1 MNKSEVINERCG
13 SLILDDIDT
22 SPSINLDKIN
32 IDVIN
37 NSLQTIIQQPLL
49 ETPILEAPIPE
60 APILEAPILE
70 APIPEAP
77 LVETPIPEAPLVE
90 TPILEAPILEAPIL
104 EAPIL
109 EAPIPEAPLVET
121 PILEAPIL
129 EAPVVETITTAIES
143 VLEAN
148 NEIDEIKKQ
157 LEILRESKSESSS
170 NQETLGDSVIESIS
184 NSVISNS
191 LPITKLTNLENNI
204 ANIIESCLTDNNNTM
219 ENIDYTNKVIT
230 ETNLNYENRVNI
242 ENNELEIFKIPEPEI
257 VELDKITQ
265 NDMHPLRYMEND
277 LMHKSTVTF
286 SSTDLQDLIS
296 FGSINANNN
305 LGNNSSLNTNSEFSY
320 TKKIKDTKQPNLASK
335 PLYRDIRLSNS
346 NSNSNNFKKKQKK
359 QIELDEVDY
368 LYNKLQD
375 YSRYLTI
382 NITNYMMIITKAMEI
397 IENYE
402 DFAPSSGYGK
412 KDVVIK
418 AINRLVMIDLELGES
433 DKRVF
438 LSTLSNFIELIIMCS
453 KRHLKDSNR
462 TTKDNFNIKNDKI
475 EDMILASCGQIVF
488 SLIDKLTTIILK
500 NQYNAE
506 KITHNIPTITEILML
521 MSDKYDYL
529 TGFEKKNIVL
539 QAMNVFIRDKLEHI
553 IDLEQDKKK
562 EIIEILQCVPNT
574 IDLFIALQK
583 QKYKINK
590 KSIIKVK
597 KSGCLA
603 GIFATKKSYED
614 D

>member
-22 SPSINLDKIN
+22 SPSINSAEIN

-37 NSLQTIIQQPLL
+37 NSLQTIIQQSLL
-49 ETPILEAPIPE
+49 ETPILEAPVVETITTAVE
-60 APILEAPILE
+60 TIL
-70 APIPEAP
+70 
-77 LVETPIPEAPLVE
+77 ETPISEP
-90 TPILEAPILEAPIL
+90 
-104 EAPIL
+104 
-109 EAPIPEAPLVET
+109 
-121 PILEAPIL
+121 PIL

-157 LEILRESKSESSS
+157 LEISRVSKSDSSS

-191 LPITKLTNLENNI
+191 VISNSLPIKNLTNLPNLENNI
-204 ANIIESCLTDNNNTM
+204 ANIIESCLTDNDNTM
-219 ENIDYTNKVIT
+219 ENTDYTNKVIT
-230 ETNLNYENRVNI
+230 ETNLNYENRVNM
-242 ENNELEIFKIPEPEI
+242 ENNEVERFKIPELEI
-257 VELDKITQ
+257 VELDKIIQ
-265 NDMHPLRYMEND
+265 DD
-277 LMHKSTVTF
+277 LIHKSTVTF
-286 SSTDLQDLIS
+286 SSTDLQDIIS

-335 PLYRDIRLSNS
+335 PLYRDIRLSNPIG
-346 NSNSNNFKKKQKK
+346 NGGNGNSNNNNHKKKQKK
-359 QIELDEVDY
+359 QVELDEVDY

-402 DFAPSSGYGK
+402 DFTPSHGYGK
-412 KDVVIK
+412 KDIVIK
-418 AINRLVMIDLELGES
+418 AINRIVMIDLELGES

-475 EDMILASCGQIVF
+475 EDMVLASCGQIVF

-539 QAMNVFIRDKLEHI
+539 QAINVFIKDKLEHI

-590 KSIIKVK
+590 KRIIKVK

>member
-22 SPSINLDKIN
+22 SPSINSAEIN

-37 NSLQTIIQQPLL
+37 NSLQTIIQQSLL
-49 ETPILEAPIPE
+49 ETPILEAPVVETITTAVE
-60 APILEAPILE
+60 TIL
-70 APIPEAP
+70 
-77 LVETPIPEAPLVE
+77 ETPISEP
-90 TPILEAPILEAPIL
+90 
-104 EAPIL
+104 
-109 EAPIPEAPLVET
+109 
-121 PILEAPIL
+121 PIL

-157 LEILRESKSESSS
+157 LEISRVSKSDSSS

-191 LPITKLTNLENNI
+191 VISNSLPIKNLTNLPNLENNI
-204 ANIIESCLTDNNNTM
+204 ANIIESCLTDNDNTM
-219 ENIDYTNKVIT
+219 ENTDYTNKVIT
-230 ETNLNYENRVNI
+230 ETNLNYENRVNM
-242 ENNELEIFKIPEPEI
+242 ENNEVERFKIPELEI
-257 VELDKITQ
+257 VELDKIIQ
-265 NDMHPLRYMEND
+265 DD
-277 LMHKSTVTF
+277 LIHKSTVTF
-286 SSTDLQDLIS
+286 SSTDLQDIIS

-335 PLYRDIRLSNS
+335 PLYRDIRLSNPS
-346 NSNSNNFKKKQKK
+346 GGGNGGNGNNNNHKKKQKK
-359 QIELDEVDY
+359 QVELDEVDY

-402 DFAPSSGYGK
+402 DFTPSHGYGK
-412 KDVVIK
+412 KDIVIK
-418 AINRLVMIDLELGES
+418 AINRIVMIDLELGES

-475 EDMILASCGQIVF
+475 EDMVLASCGQIVF

-539 QAMNVFIRDKLEHI
+539 QAINVFIKDKLEHI

-590 KSIIKVK
+590 KRIIKVK

>member
-13 SLILDDIDT
+13 SIILDDIDT
-22 SPSINLDKIN
+22 DPSINLDEIN

-49 ETPILEAPIPE
+49 EAPIPE
-60 APILEAPILE
+60 APILEAPI
-70 APIPEAP
+70 P
-77 LVETPIPEAPLVE
+77 
-90 TPILEAPILEAPIL
+90 
-104 EAPIL
+104 
-109 EAPIPEAPLVET
+109 
-121 PILEAPIL
+121 EAPIL

-143 VLEAN
+143 VLDSN

-157 LEILRESKSESSS
+157 LEISRVLKSESSS

-191 LPITKLTNLENNI
+191 LPITNLTNLENNI
-204 ANIIESCLTDNNNTM
+204 ANIIESCLTDNDNTM
-219 ENIDYTNKVIT
+219 ENTDYTNKVIT
-230 ETNLNYENRVNI
+230 ETNLNFENRVNI
-242 ENNELEIFKIPEPEI
+242 ENNDVERFKIPEPEI
-257 VELDKITQ
+257 VELDKIIQ
-265 NDMHPLRYMEND
+265 NDMPPLRHKDMEND
-277 LMHKSTVTF
+277 LIHKSTVTF

-320 TKKIKDTKQPNLASK
+320 TKKIKDIKQPNLVSK
-335 PLYRDIRLSNS
+335 PLYRDIRLSNP

-402 DFAPSSGYGK
+402 DFTPSSGYGK

-418 AINRLVMIDLELGES
+418 AINRLVMIDLDLGES

-506 KITHNIPTITEILML
+506 KITHNIPTIIEILML

-590 KSIIKVK
+590 KRIIKVK

>member
-1 MNKSEVINERCG
+1 MDESHAINERCG
-13 SLILDDIDT
+13 SLDLDNIDT
-22 SPSINLDKIN
+22 SPSINSAEIN
-32 IDVIN
+32 IDIIN
-37 NSLQTIIQQPLL
+37 NSLQTIIQQSLLEAPILEAPVVEAPIL
-49 ETPILEAPIPE
+49 ETPILEAPVVDTITTAIE
-60 APILEAPILE
+60 S
-70 APIPEAP
+70 IPEAP
-77 LVETPIPEAPLVE
+77 LV
-90 TPILEAPILEAPIL
+90 
-104 EAPIL
+104 
-109 EAPIPEAPLVET
+109 
-121 PILEAPIL
+121 EAPIL
-129 EAPVVETITTAIES
+129 EAPVVETITTIIES
-143 VLEAN
+143 VLETN

-157 LEILRESKSESSS
+157 LEISCVSKSESSS

-191 LPITKLTNLENNI
+191 VISSSLPIANLPNLENNI
-204 ANIIESCLTDNNNTM
+204 ANIIESCLTDNENTM
-219 ENIDYTNKVIT
+219 KNADYTNKVIT
-230 ETNLNYENRVNI
+230 ETNLNYEKRVNI
-242 ENNELEIFKIPEPEI
+242 ENIEVEKFKIPEPEI
-257 VELDKITQ
+257 VELDKIIQ
-265 NDMHPLRYMEND
+265 HDMPPLRHKDIEND
-277 LMHKSTVTF
+277 LIHKSTVTF

-320 TKKIKDTKQPNLASK
+320 TKKIKDTKQPNLVSK
-335 PLYRDIRLSNS
+335 PLYKDIRLSNPS
-346 NSNSNNFKKKQKK
+346 CGGNGGNCGNNSKKKHKK
-359 QIELDEVDY
+359 NVELDEVDY

-402 DFAPSSGYGK
+402 DFTPSHGYGK
-412 KDVVIK
+412 KDIVIK
-418 AINRLVMIDLELGES
+418 AINRIVMIDLELGES

-453 KRHLKDSNR
+453 RRHIKDSNR
-462 TTKDNFNIKNDKI
+462 TTKDNFNSKNDKI
-475 EDMILASCGQIVF
+475 DDMVLASCGQIVF

-539 QAMNVFIRDKLEHI
+539 QAINVFIRDKLEHI

-590 KSIIKVK
+590 KRIIKVK

>member
-1 MNKSEVINERCG
+1 MNESEVINERCG

-22 SPSINLDKIN
+22 SPSINSAEIN

-37 NSLQTIIQQPLL
+37 NSLQTIIQQSLL
-49 ETPILEAPIPE
+49 
-60 APILEAPILE
+60 
-70 APIPEAP
+70 
-77 LVETPIPEAPLVE
+77 ETPIPEAPVVE
-90 TPILEAPILEAPIL
+90 TITTAVETILETPISEPPILEAPVIETITTA
-104 EAPIL
+104 
-109 EAPIPEAPLVET
+109 VET
-121 PILEAPIL
+121 ILEAPIL

-143 VLEAN
+143 VLETN

-157 LEILRESKSESSS
+157 LEISCVSKSESSS

-184 NSVISNS
+184 NSVISKSVISSS
-191 LPITKLTNLENNI
+191 LPIANLPNLENNI
-204 ANIIESCLTDNNNTM
+204 ANIIESCLTDNDNTM
-219 ENIDYTNKVIT
+219 ENTDYTNKVIT
-230 ETNLNYENRVNI
+230 ETNLDYEKRVNI
-242 ENNELEIFKIPEPEI
+242 ENIEVERFKIPEPEI
-257 VELDKITQ
+257 VELDKIIQ
-265 NDMHPLRYMEND
+265 HDMPPLRHKDIEND
-277 LMHKSTVTF
+277 LIHKSTVTF
-286 SSTDLQDLIS
+286 SSADLQDLIS

-320 TKKIKDTKQPNLASK
+320 TKKIKDTKQPNLVSK
-335 PLYRDIRLSNS
+335 PLYKDIRLSNPS
-346 NSNSNNFKKKQKK
+346 CGNGNINSNNHKKKHKK
-359 QIELDEVDY
+359 NVELDEVDY

-402 DFAPSSGYGK
+402 DFTPSSGYGK

-475 EDMILASCGQIVF
+475 EDMVLASCGQIVF

-539 QAMNVFIRDKLEHI
+539 QAINVFIKDKLEHI

-590 KSIIKVK
+590 KRIIKVK

>member
-1 MNKSEVINERCG
+1 
-13 SLILDDIDT
+13 
-22 SPSINLDKIN
+22 
-32 IDVIN
+32 
-37 NSLQTIIQQPLL
+37 
-49 ETPILEAPIPE
+49 
-60 APILEAPILE
+60 
-70 APIPEAP
+70 
-77 LVETPIPEAPLVE
+77 
-90 TPILEAPILEAPIL
+90 
-104 EAPIL
+104 
-109 EAPIPEAPLVET
+109 
-121 PILEAPIL
+121 
-129 EAPVVETITTAIES
+129 
-143 VLEAN
+143 
-148 NEIDEIKKQ
+148 
-157 LEILRESKSESSS
+157 
-170 NQETLGDSVIESIS
+170 
-184 NSVISNS
+184 
-191 LPITKLTNLENNI
+191 
-204 ANIIESCLTDNNNTM
+204 
-219 ENIDYTNKVIT
+219 
-230 ETNLNYENRVNI
+230 
-242 ENNELEIFKIPEPEI
+242 
-257 VELDKITQ
+257 
-265 NDMHPLRYMEND
+265 
-277 LMHKSTVTF
+277 
-286 SSTDLQDLIS
+286 
-296 FGSINANNN
+296 
-305 LGNNSSLNTNSEFSY
+305 
-320 TKKIKDTKQPNLASK
+320 
-335 PLYRDIRLSNS
+335 
-346 NSNSNNFKKKQKK
+346 
-359 QIELDEVDY
+359 
-368 LYNKLQD
+368 
-375 YSRYLTI
+375 
-382 NITNYMMIITKAMEI
+382 MIITKAMEI

-402 DFAPSSGYGK
+402 DFTPSSGYGK

-418 AINRLVMIDLELGES
+418 AINRLVMIDLDLGES

-506 KITHNIPTITEILML
+506 KITHNIPTIIEILML

-590 KSIIKVK
+590 KRIIKVK

>member
-1 MNKSEVINERCG
+1 MDESKVDESHAINERCG
-13 SLILDDIDT
+13 SLDLDNIDT
-22 SPSINLDKIN
+22 SPSINSAEIN

-37 NSLQTIIQQPLL
+37 NSLQTIIQQS
-49 ETPILEAPIPE
+49 ILEVPLVETITTAVESIPE
-60 APILEAPILE
+60 APILE
-70 APIPEAP
+70 
-77 LVETPIPEAPLVE
+77 T
-90 TPILEAPILEAPIL
+90 
-104 EAPIL
+104 
-109 EAPIPEAPLVET
+109 
-121 PILEAPIL
+121 PIL
-129 EAPVVETITTAIES
+129 EAPVVETITTIIES
-143 VLEAN
+143 VLETN

-157 LEILRESKSESSS
+157 LEISCVSKSESSS
-170 NQETLGDSVIESIS
+170 DQETLGDSIRESISNSVISNSVISNSVIS

-191 LPITKLTNLENNI
+191 LPIANLLNLEKNSV
-204 ANIIESCLTDNNNTM
+204 NIIESCLTDNENTM
-219 ENIDYTNKVIT
+219 KNADYTNKVIT
-230 ETNLNYENRVNI
+230 ETNLDYEKRVNI
-242 ENNELEIFKIPEPEI
+242 ENNEIERFKIPEPEI
-257 VELDKITQ
+257 VELDKIIQ
-265 NDMHPLRYMEND
+265 HDMSPLRHKDIEND
-277 LMHKSTVTF
+277 LIHKSTVTF

-320 TKKIKDTKQPNLASK
+320 TKKIKDTKQPNLVSK
-335 PLYRDIRLSNS
+335 PLYKDIRLSNPS
-346 NSNSNNFKKKQKK
+346 GGNGGNGGNNSKKKHKK
-359 QIELDEVDY
+359 NVELDEVDY

-402 DFAPSSGYGK
+402 DFTPSSGYGK

-453 KRHLKDSNR
+453 RRHIKDSNR
-462 TTKDNFNIKNDKI
+462 TTKDNFNSKNDKI
-475 EDMILASCGQIVF
+475 DDMVLASCGQIVF

-539 QAMNVFIRDKLEHI
+539 QAINVFIKDKLEHI

-562 EIIEILQCVPNT
+562 EIMEILQCVPNT

-590 KSIIKVK
+590 KRIIKVK

>member
-1 MNKSEVINERCG
+1 MDESHAINERCG
-13 SLILDDIDT
+13 SLDLDDIDT
-22 SPSINLDKIN
+22 SPSINSAEIN

-37 NSLQTIIQQPLL
+37 NSLQTIIQQSLL
-49 ETPILEAPIPE
+49 
-60 APILEAPILE
+60 
-70 APIPEAP
+70 
-77 LVETPIPEAPLVE
+77 ETPIPEAPVVE
-90 TPILEAPILEAPIL
+90 TITTAVETILETPISEPPILEAPVVETITTAVETILETPIS
-104 EAPIL
+104 EA
-109 EAPIPEAPLVET
+109 

-129 EAPVVETITTAIES
+129 EAPVVETITTAIEL

-157 LEILRESKSESSS
+157 LEISCVSKSESSS

-191 LPITKLTNLENNI
+191 VISSSLPIANLTNLENNI
-204 ANIIESCLTDNNNTM
+204 ANIIESCLTDNDNTM
-219 ENIDYTNKVIT
+219 ENTDYTNKVIT
-230 ETNLNYENRVNI
+230 ETNLNYENRVNM
-242 ENNELEIFKIPEPEI
+242 ENNEVERFKIPELEI
-257 VELDKITQ
+257 VELDKIIQ
-265 NDMHPLRYMEND
+265 DD
-277 LMHKSTVTF
+277 LIHKSTVTF
-286 SSTDLQDLIS
+286 SSADLQDLIS

-320 TKKIKDTKQPNLASK
+320 TKKIKDTKQPNLVSK
-335 PLYRDIRLSNS
+335 PLYKDIRLSNPS
-346 NSNSNNFKKKQKK
+346 CGNGNINSNNHKKKHKK
-359 QIELDEVDY
+359 NVELDEVDY

-402 DFAPSSGYGK
+402 DFTPSYGYGK

-453 KRHLKDSNR
+453 RRHIKDSNR

-475 EDMILASCGQIVF
+475 EDMVLASCGQIVF

-590 KSIIKVK
+590 KRIIKVK

>member
-1 MNKSEVINERCG
+1 MDESHAINERCG
-13 SLILDDIDT
+13 SLDLDNIDT
-22 SPSINLDKIN
+22 SPSINSAEIN
-32 IDVIN
+32 IDIIN
-37 NSLQTIIQQPLL
+37 NSLQTIIQQSLLEAPILEAPVVEAPIL
-49 ETPILEAPIPE
+49 ETPILEAPVVDTITTAIE
-60 APILEAPILE
+60 S
-70 APIPEAP
+70 IPEAP
-77 LVETPIPEAPLVE
+77 LV
-90 TPILEAPILEAPIL
+90 
-104 EAPIL
+104 
-109 EAPIPEAPLVET
+109 
-121 PILEAPIL
+121 EAPIL
-129 EAPVVETITTAIES
+129 EAPVVETITTIIES
-143 VLEAN
+143 VLETN

-157 LEILRESKSESSS
+157 LEISCVSKSESSS

-184 NSVISNS
+184 NSVISSS
-191 LPITKLTNLENNI
+191 LPIANLPNLEKNI
-204 ANIIESCLTDNNNTM
+204 GNIIVSCLTDNENTM
-219 ENIDYTNKVIT
+219 KNADYTNKVIT
-230 ETNLNYENRVNI
+230 ETNLNYEKRVNI
-242 ENNELEIFKIPEPEI
+242 ENIEVEKFKIPEPEI
-257 VELDKITQ
+257 VELDKIIQ
-265 NDMHPLRYMEND
+265 HDMPPLRHKDIEND
-277 LMHKSTVTF
+277 LIHKSTVTF

-320 TKKIKDTKQPNLASK
+320 TKKIKDTKQPNLVSK
-335 PLYRDIRLSNS
+335 PLYKDIRLSNPS
-346 NSNSNNFKKKQKK
+346 CGGNGGNCGNNSKKKHKK
-359 QIELDEVDY
+359 NVELDEVDY

-402 DFAPSSGYGK
+402 DFTPSHGYGK
-412 KDVVIK
+412 KDIVIK
-418 AINRLVMIDLELGES
+418 AINRIVMIDLELGES

-453 KRHLKDSNR
+453 RRHIKDSNR
-462 TTKDNFNIKNDKI
+462 TTKDNFNSKNDKI
-475 EDMILASCGQIVF
+475 DDMVLASCGQIVF

-539 QAMNVFIRDKLEHI
+539 QAINVFIRDKLEHI

-590 KSIIKVK
+590 KRIIKVK

>member
-1 MNKSEVINERCG
+1 MDESHAINERCG
-13 SLILDDIDT
+13 SLDLDDIDT
-22 SPSINLDKIN
+22 SPSINSAEIN

-37 NSLQTIIQQPLL
+37 NSLQTIIQQSLL
-49 ETPILEAPIPE
+49 ETPILE
-60 APILEAPILE
+60 
-70 APIPEAP
+70 
-77 LVETPIPEAPLVE
+77 TPIS
-90 TPILEAPILEAPIL
+90 EAPILEAPIL

-109 EAPIPEAPLVET
+109 ETPISEA

-129 EAPVVETITTAIES
+129 EAPVVETITTAVES

-157 LEILRESKSESSS
+157 LEISRVSKSESSS

-191 LPITKLTNLENNI
+191 VISNSLPIKNLTNLPNLENNI
-204 ANIIESCLTDNNNTM
+204 ANIIESCLTDNDNTM
-219 ENIDYTNKVIT
+219 ENTDYTNKVIT
-230 ETNLNYENRVNI
+230 ETNLDYEKRVNI
-242 ENNELEIFKIPEPEI
+242 ENIEVEKFKIPEPEI
-257 VELDKITQ
+257 VELDKIIQ
-265 NDMHPLRYMEND
+265 DD
-277 LMHKSTVTF
+277 LIHKSTVTF
-286 SSTDLQDLIS
+286 SSTDLQDILS

-335 PLYRDIRLSNS
+335 PLYRDIRLSNPIG
-346 NSNSNNFKKKQKK
+346 NGNINSNNHKKKHKK
-359 QIELDEVDY
+359 NVELDEVDY

-402 DFAPSSGYGK
+402 DFTPSHGYGK
-412 KDVVIK
+412 KDIVIK

-475 EDMILASCGQIVF
+475 EDMVLASCGQIVF

-590 KSIIKVK
+590 KRIIKVK
-597 KSGCLA
+597 KSGCLT